1 MSGEVIA
8 LSAIFQNGHYH
19 AAQKGTL
26 LRGKIDPRKPLKPKG
41 LDRAKG
47 YAHNSGVIG
56 YARVSRED
64 QNPQY
69 QLDALQA
76 AGCLQV
82 FEDRISG
89 AEFVRAGLDQALA
102 ALEPGSVLV
111 VWKLDRLGRSM
122 LDTVKI
128 VLDLDR
134 RGIGFR
140 SLTESFDTKTALGR
154 GVLALLAAVAEDER
168 DRLRE
173 RTRAGMQAAQRAG
186 KHVGR
191 PSTLTPEKL
200 DLARRLIEEGK
211 GRHRPD
217 DRRPSCHAAAG
228 AEGLDTGPVRN
239 AGFRK
244 DGAHRPD
251 RARVTLAVQFWR
263 NGRLSA

>member
-1 MSGEVIA
+1 M
-8 LSAIFQNGHYH
+8 
-19 AAQKGTL
+19 
-26 LRGKIDPRKPLKPKG
+26 
-41 LDRAKG
+41 
-47 YAHNSGVIG
+47 IG

-76 AGCLQV
+76 SGCVQI
-82 FEDRISG
+82 FEDRVSG
-89 AEFVRAGLDQALA
+89 AGFERAGLDQALA

-122 LDTVKI
+122 LETVKI

-173 RTRAGMQAAQRAG
+173 RTRAGMQAARRAG

-191 PSTLTPEKL
+191 PCTLTPEKL
-200 DLARRLIEEGK
+200 DMARRLIEEGK
-211 GRHRPD
+211 GRAVTARMIGVDPATL
-217 DRRPSCHAAAG
+217 RRALKGSDH
-228 AEGLDTGPVRN
+228 
-239 AGFRK
+239 
-244 DGAHRPD
+244 
-251 RARVTLAVQFWR
+251 
-263 NGRLSA
+263 

>member
-1 MSGEVIA
+1 M
-8 LSAIFQNGHYH
+8 
-19 AAQKGTL
+19 
-26 LRGKIDPRKPLKPKG
+26 
-41 LDRAKG
+41 
-47 YAHNSGVIG
+47 IG

-69 QLDALQA
+69 QLDALHA
-76 AGCLQV
+76 AGCLHV

-89 AEFVRAGLDQALA
+89 AEFDRAGLDQALA

-122 LDTVKI
+122 LETVKI

-173 RTRAGMQAAQRAG
+173 RTRAGMQAARRNG
-186 KHVGR
+186 RHVGR
-191 PSTLTPEKL
+191 PFILTPDKL
-200 DLARRLIEEGK
+200 DLARRLIGEGK
-211 GRHRPD
+211 GRAVTARMIGVHPATL
-217 DRRPSCHAAAG
+217 RRALRSMA
-228 AEGLDTGPVRN
+228 
-239 AGFRK
+239 
-244 DGAHRPD
+244 
-251 RARVTLAVQFWR
+251 
-263 NGRLSA
+263 

>member
-1 MSGEVIA
+1 
-8 LSAIFQNGHYH
+8 
-19 AAQKGTL
+19 
-26 LRGKIDPRKPLKPKG
+26 
-41 LDRAKG
+41 
-47 YAHNSGVIG
+47 
-56 YARVSRED
+56 VSRED

-76 AGCLQV
+76 AGCLRV

-89 AEFVRAGLDQALA
+89 ADFDRAGLDRAPA

-111 VWKLDRLGRSM
+111 VWKLDRLGRSI
-122 LDTVKI
+122 LETVKI

-140 SLTESFDTKTALGR
+140 SLTESFDTKTPLGR

-173 RTRAGMQAAQRAG
+173 RTRAGMRAARRAG

-200 DLARRLIEEGK
+200 DLAHRLIGEGK
-211 GRHRPD
+211 GRAVTARMIGVHPATL
-217 DRRPSCHAAAG
+217 RRALKG
-228 AEGLDTGPVRN
+228 
-239 AGFRK
+239 
-244 DGAHRPD
+244 
-251 RARVTLAVQFWR
+251 
-263 NGRLSA
+263 

>member
-1 MSGEVIA
+1 M
-8 LSAIFQNGHYH
+8 
-19 AAQKGTL
+19 
-26 LRGKIDPRKPLKPKG
+26 
-41 LDRAKG
+41 
-47 YAHNSGVIG
+47 IG
-56 YARVSRED
+56 YARVSREE

-76 AGCLQV
+76 AGCSQV

-89 AEFVRAGLDQALA
+89 AEFSRAGLDQALA

-122 LDTVKI
+122 LETVKI

-173 RTRAGMQAAQRAG
+173 RTRAGMGAARRAG

-191 PSTLTPEKL
+191 PPALTREKL
-200 DLARRLIEEGK
+200 DLANRLLEEGK
-211 GRHRPD
+211 GRAVVAGFLGVHPATL
-217 DRRPSCHAAAG
+217 RRALN
-228 AEGLDTGPVRN
+228 GLDDLGGSQERGKIRASVR
-239 AGFRK
+239 AGK
-244 DGAHRPD
+244 
-251 RARVTLAVQFWR
+251 RV
-263 NGRLSA
+263 